1 VSTILALQSLRWK
14 AGGIFYTWKT
24 EKRTYYEYGRLRA
37 KLKSG
42 IRDKEEIGGW
52 GIQMQHDK
60 KMYIRLR
67 HRLQVK
73 PKQKVT
79 LNQMSQYI
87 VHPSIETSL
96 SKLLVHEIKP
106 SDEHLVVIDIMKV
119 IDLIREFDPELEVE
133 SFGPT
138 QTIVEVINPRK
149 SPQFLLVLF
158 VWLLLFVGS
167 GLAIMNFHEDV
178 SMLAVHQ
185 KVFKMITGEEQKHP
199 LLLQIPYSFGIGI
212 GMILFFN
219 HLFKKRFNE
228 EPSPLEVEMFL
239 YQQNLDQYV
248 VMHENREVQ
257 KKLDDST

>member
-1 VSTILALQSLRWK
+1 
-14 AGGIFYTWKT
+14 
-24 EKRTYYEYGRLRA
+24 
-37 KLKSG
+37 
-42 IRDKEEIGGW
+42 
-52 GIQMQHDK
+52 MQNDK

-73 PKQKVT
+73 PKDKV
-79 LNQMSQYI
+79 LLKQISQFI
-87 VHPSIETSL
+87 VHPALEKSL
-96 SKLLVHEIKP
+96 SNLLVHDISP
-106 SDEHLVVIDIMKV
+106 QDEHLVVIDIMKV
-119 IDLIREFDPELEVE
+119 IDLIKEFDPDLEVE

-138 QTIVEVINPRK
+138 QTIVEIVHPRK

-185 KVFKMITGEEQKHP
+185 KIFKMITGEEQEHP
-199 LLLQIPYSFGIGI
+199 LLLQIPYSVGIGI

-219 HLFKKRFNE
+219 HLFKKRLNE

-248 VMHENREVQ
+248 VMNENREVQ

>member
-1 VSTILALQSLRWK
+1 
-14 AGGIFYTWKT
+14 
-24 EKRTYYEYGRLRA
+24 
-37 KLKSG
+37 
-42 IRDKEEIGGW
+42 
-52 GIQMQHDK
+52 MQNDK

-73 PKQKVT
+73 PKDKV
-79 LNQMSQYI
+79 LLKQISQFI
-87 VHPSIETSL
+87 VHPALERSL
-96 SKLLVHEIKP
+96 SNLLVHDISP
-106 SDEHLVVIDIMKV
+106 QDEHLVVIDIMKV
-119 IDLIREFDPELEVE
+119 IDLIKEFDPDLEVE

-138 QTIVEVINPRK
+138 QTIVEIVHPRK

-185 KVFKMITGEEQKHP
+185 KIFKMITGEEQEHP
-199 LLLQIPYSFGIGI
+199 LLLQIPYSVGIGI

-219 HLFKKRFNE
+219 HLFKKRLNE

-248 VMHENREVQ
+248 VMNENREVQ

>member
-1 VSTILALQSLRWK
+1 
-14 AGGIFYTWKT
+14 
-24 EKRTYYEYGRLRA
+24 
-37 KLKSG
+37 
-42 IRDKEEIGGW
+42 
-52 GIQMQHDK
+52 MQQDK

-73 PKQKVT
+73 PKDKVVV
-79 LNQMSQYI
+79 LKQISQFI
-87 VHPSIETSL
+87 VHPSLERTL
-96 SKLLVHEIKP
+96 SNLPVHEISP
-106 SDEHLVVIDIMKV
+106 QDQHLVVIDIMKV
-119 IDLIREFDPELEVE
+119 IDLIREFNPDLEVE

-138 QTIVEVINPRK
+138 QTIVEIVHPHK

-185 KVFKMITGEEQKHP
+185 KIFKMITGEEQEHP
-199 LLLQIPYSFGIGI
+199 LLLQIPYSVGIGI

-219 HLFKKRFNE
+219 HLFKKRLNE

-248 VMHENREVQ
+248 VMNENREVQ

>member
-1 VSTILALQSLRWK
+1 MISMKQD
-14 AGGIFYTWKT
+14 
-24 EKRTYYEYGRLRA
+24 KRIYL
-37 KLKSG
+37 
-42 IRDKEEIGGW
+42 
-52 GIQMQHDK
+52 
-60 KMYIRLR
+60 RLR

-73 PKQKVT
+73 
-79 LNQMSQYI
+79 LNQKIRLSEISQFI
-87 VHPSIETSL
+87 SHPSIQRTL
-96 SKLLVHEIKP
+96 SNLLVHEITP
-106 SDEHLVVIDIMKV
+106 SDKHLVVIDIMKV
-119 IDLIREFDPELEVE
+119 IDLIKGFDPELEVE

-138 QTIVEVINPRK
+138 QTIVEIIYPRK
-149 SPQFLLVLF
+149 SPKLVLVLF

-185 KVFKMITGEEQKHP
+185 KIFKMITGEEEEHP
-199 LLLQIPYSFGIGI
+199 LLLQIPYSIGIGV

-219 HLFKKRFNE
+219 HLFKKRLNE

-248 VMHENREVQ
+248 VMNENREVQ

>member
-1 VSTILALQSLRWK
+1 
-14 AGGIFYTWKT
+14 
-24 EKRTYYEYGRLRA
+24 
-37 KLKSG
+37 
-42 IRDKEEIGGW
+42 
-52 GIQMQHDK
+52 MQRDK

-73 PKQKVT
+73 PKDTVVLRQI
-79 LNQMSQYI
+79 SQFI
-87 VHPSIETSL
+87 VHPALERSL
-96 SKLLVHEIKP
+96 SKLLVHEISP
-106 SDEHLVVIDIMKV
+106 QDQHLVVIDIMRV
-119 IDLIREFDPELEVE
+119 IDLIREFDPDLEVE

-138 QTIVEVINPRK
+138 QTIVEIVHPPK

-185 KVFKMITGEEQKHP
+185 KIFKMITGEEQEHP
-199 LLLQIPYSFGIGI
+199 LLLQIPYSVGIGI

-219 HLFKKRFNE
+219 HLFKKRLNE

-248 VMHENREVQ
+248 VMNENREVQ